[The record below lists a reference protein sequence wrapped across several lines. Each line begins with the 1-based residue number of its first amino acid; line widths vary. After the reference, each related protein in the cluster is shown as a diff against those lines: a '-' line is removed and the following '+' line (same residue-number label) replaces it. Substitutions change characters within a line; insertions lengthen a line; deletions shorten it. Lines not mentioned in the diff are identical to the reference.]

1 MGISPFSHVCAEYRW
16 QRTRTPANS
25 PTPCHWEIITFSV
38 AAAKSLSS
46 QSLEEREAGSVGL
59 KETLTRFRGL
69 QKSPAYWL
77 VLREPEL
84 WWWPM
89 LGYQWA
95 GPHSYSYR
103 GDGKELRTCLHGFL
117 LIAVET
123 PRHQSSLRIFQRAAV
138 SLRHGLC
145 ATEDLSR
152 VFATPEPR
160 HRELWVGER
169 RKLCDN
175 VRRSGWALQNFSDT
189 RGGTWNERLE
199 SHPLHGTCWQVGVN
213 GGRDHRQPSHLVYL
227 WPSERG
233 ELWKTL
239 GDSESCMG

>member
-1 MGISPFSHVCAEYRW
+1 MGISPFSHVCAEYRR

-38 AAAKSLSS
+38 AAVKSLSS
-46 QSLEEREAGSVGL
+46 QSLEEREVGSVGL

-69 QKSPAYWL
+69 QQSPAYWV

-89 LGYQWA
+89 LEYQWA
-95 GPHSYSYR
+95 GPHSYNYR

-117 LIAVET
+117 LFAVET

-138 SLRHGLC
+138 SLWRGLC
-145 ATEDLSR
+145 AAEDLSR

-169 RKLCDN
+169 RKLCEY
-175 VRRSGWALQNFSDT
+175 VRRSGWPLQNISDT
-189 RGGTWNERLE
+189 RGGTWHERLE
-199 SHPLHGTCWQVGVN
+199 LYSLHGTCWQVRVN
-213 GGRDHRQPSHLVYL
+213 GGRDHRQPLHLVYL
-227 WPSERG
+227 
-233 ELWKTL
+233 
-239 GDSESCMG
+239 